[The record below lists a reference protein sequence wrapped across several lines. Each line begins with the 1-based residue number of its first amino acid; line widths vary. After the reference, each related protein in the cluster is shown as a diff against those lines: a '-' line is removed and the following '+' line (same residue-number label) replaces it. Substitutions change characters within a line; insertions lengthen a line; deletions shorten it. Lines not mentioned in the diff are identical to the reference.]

1 MSDEHRDFASLA
13 AAADAP
19 VEELALAL
27 AAELRETDR
36 GGALAR
42 LDRLGE
48 ELSAAAAPGDA
59 EIEARACGEL
69 LGGIHDL
76 HGDDDEYD
84 NPRNSMLDLVLARRR
99 GLPIALS
106 VVYVA
111 AARRAGIPLAGVGL
125 PGHFVVGHFGT
136 SPPLLLDPFRRG
148 VRVEADAPPQLLRPW
163 SAHET
168 ALRML
173 NNLVASYTR
182 RMRVG
187 EAITAARM
195 RLDLPLPDEE
205 RTRVEHE
212 LRALEARLN

>member
-1 MSDEHRDFASLA
+1 MSDGHPDFSSLA
-13 AAADAP
+13 AAADAAE
-19 VEELALAL
+19 EELALAL
-27 AAELRETDR
+27 SAELRDDTDR
-36 GGALAR
+36 EGALAR

-48 ELSAAAAPGDA
+48 ELAVAAGGDPEA
-59 EIEARACGEL
+59 EARACGEL

-76 HGDDDEYD
+76 HGDQEEYD
-84 NPRNSMLDLVLARRR
+84 NPRNSMLDLVLERRR

-125 PGHFVVGHFGT
+125 PGHFVVGHFGA

-148 VRVEADAPPQLLRPW
+148 VRVETDAPRQLLRPW
-163 SAHET
+163 SPQET

-173 NNLVASYTR
+173 NNLVAAYAK

-187 EAITAARM
+187 EAIVAARL

-205 RTRVEHE
+205 RDRLELE
-212 LRALEARLN
+212 LRGLEARLN